1 MLREYFVG
9 FYQLPIPTRQGDICE
24 VSVFPEISESNF
36 DIFLEVVEVDLLLL
50 FDQGFIFCRI
60 FFRQ

>member
-9 FYQLPIPTRQGDICE
+9 FYQLPIPTRQGDI
-24 VSVFPEISESNF
+24 SVFPEISESNF